1 MSIYKQITSENVTT
15 SEVEVYQSQS
25 IMMNFTDGV
34 PDSLEV
40 LPFVNSTADYTS
52 LNATVKKYNDYYHS
66 LKHNFYL
73 SGSNYSISESRY
85 NAPYFKKGPEYNSSN
100 PQYFHKFHKSS
111 SLNNLLFTVPQH
123 YYGDY
128 IKPGSFKLNTDTITI
143 IDDKHGNLYSTNAT
157 VSSSIGHLSSS
168 DNYVGNIFYRAGV
181 AVLTTG
187 AEIHNG
193 STKYFNHL
201 LSSAA
206 GNNVS
211 CSFLSSKD
219 IYVTE
224 YSLTIEPNEFN
235 KTNNPTAR
243 EGISGSEAGVIHSD
257 FTASNWS
264 PYFNT
269 VGFYDDN
276 NALVA
281 KARYPQNIKTRRDI
295 PITLK
300 IKLDF

>member
-25 IMMNFTDGV
+25 IMMNLTDGN
-34 PDSLEV
+34 PDSPEV
-40 LPFVNSTADYTS
+40 LVYRNNSVDYSSFSTTTKNLS
-52 LNATVKKYNDYYHS
+52 DYYHS

-73 SGSNYSISESRY
+73 SGSDYSTSESRY

-128 IKPGSFKLNTDTITI
+128 IKPGSFKLNTNVITI
-143 IDDKHGNLYSTNAT
+143 IDDKYGNLYSTTAT

-193 STKYFNHL
+193 VTQYYLHL
-201 LSSAA
+201 LGKSA